1 MNVITM
7 KCLKIRKAIL
17 NVVSCKVK
25 RNGGKMKKYNKLV
38 RDKIVDIIEADGRK
52 AEYRILDNAEYKQE
66 LNKKLQEEVNEYLKD
81 NNIEELADIIEVV
94 YGIVDAMDAS
104 IGELENVREAKAKE
118 RGGFKKKIFLVEA
131 EEKNNAN
138 I

>member
-1 MNVITM
+1 
-7 KCLKIRKAIL
+7 
-17 NVVSCKVK
+17 
-25 RNGGKMKKYNKLV
+25 MKKYNKLI

-52 AEYRILDNAEYKQE
+52 AGYRILDNAEYKQE
-66 LNKKLQEEVNEYLKD
+66 LNKKLQEEVNEYLED

-104 IGELENVREAKAKE
+104 IDELEKVREEKAKE

-131 EEKNNAN
+131 EEKK
-138 I
+138 

>member
-1 MNVITM
+1 
-7 KCLKIRKAIL
+7 
-17 NVVSCKVK
+17 
-25 RNGGKMKKYNKLV
+25 MKKYNKLV

-52 AEYRILDNAEYKQE
+52 AEYRILDNAEYKKE
-66 LNKKLQEEVNEYLKD
+66 LNKKLQEEVNEYLED

-104 IGELENVREAKAKE
+104 IGELEKVREAKAKE

-131 EEKNNAN
+131 EEKK
-138 I
+138 